1 MPDDSLLE
9 TMTHAA
15 DALLCRAA
23 AGRSQLSSA
32 MLLSDIKQSVIDD
45 AVARMTGVCIAAEFT
60 VLLSDRI
67 VQNCANY
74 EGNR

>member
-1 MPDDSLLE
+1 VPDDSLLE

-23 AGRSQLSSA
+23 AGHSQLSSA

-45 AVARMTGVCIAAEFT
+45 AVARMTGVRAAAEFT
-60 VLLSDRI
+60 VLLSESV

-74 EGNR
+74 RDNC